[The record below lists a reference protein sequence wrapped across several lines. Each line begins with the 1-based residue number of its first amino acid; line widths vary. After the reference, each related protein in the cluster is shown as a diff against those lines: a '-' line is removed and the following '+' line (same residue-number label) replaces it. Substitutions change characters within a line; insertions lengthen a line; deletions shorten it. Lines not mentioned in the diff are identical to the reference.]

1 LGVAPGVRV
10 TRRLDGSQRRNVQ
23 PQAMDVRLHADATGP
38 CVGIRVLDFSTVISG
53 PMCTMIL
60 GDLGADVIKVE
71 PPRGDATRMMGP
83 PFKGELSAMFAQF
96 NRNKRSIVIDLKS
109 SDGQALAQRLAR
121 DADVVVQNFRPGV
134 GERIG
139 IDYPTLAAHNPKL
152 VYLSISGFG
161 PQGPYAAF
169 PAYDTVIQGLTGHM
183 PIQGAGH
190 TPALIRSLIADK
202 ASALTGVY
210 GILAALLARE
220 RGGRGQNIDVAM
232 LDAFAAFILP
242 DALLRDTFLPSEEW
256 QSLPDISG
264 VHRTWNT
271 ADGHVVIMVVEDA
284 QFHGLCRVIERED
297 LIADPRYASL
307 LMRIVNGQEL
317 FATLAQEICK
327 WRTATLLERG
337 RQFGAPVAPANTV
350 QDFLADPQVQS
361 NQTVFEVD
369 DAAAGR
375 IRYLRNP
382 VRMQHTPPAL
392 RRHPPRLGEHTDE
405 VLRAA
410 GYSADDIAA
419 LRTRAVIA

>member
-1 LGVAPGVRV
+1 
-10 TRRLDGSQRRNVQ
+10 
-23 PQAMDVRLHADATGP
+23 MDVRLNAEATGP
-38 CVGIRVLDFSTVISG
+38 CAGVTVLDFSTVISG

-60 GDLGADVIKVE
+60 GDLGAEVIKVE

-83 PFKGELSAMFAQF
+83 PFKGDLSAMFAQF

-109 SDGQALAQRLAR
+109 ADGQAVAQRLAR
-121 DADVVVQNFRPGV
+121 GADVVVQNFRPGV
-134 GERIG
+134 AERIG
-139 IDYPTLAAHNPKL
+139 IDYATLAAHNAKL

-161 PQGPYAAF
+161 PQGPYVTR

-183 PIQGAGH
+183 AIQGAGQ
-190 TPALIRSLIADK
+190 TPALIRSLVADK
-202 ASALTGVY
+202 ASALTGAY

-220 RGGRGQNIDVAM
+220 RSGGQGQNIDVAM

-242 DALLRDTFLPSEEW
+242 DALLRDTFLPSDEW
-256 QSLPDISG
+256 QSLPDISS
-264 VHRTWNT
+264 VHRTWDT

-307 LMRIVNGQEL
+307 LMRIVNGLDLFSLLEQEL
-317 FATLAQEICK
+317 RKFP
-327 WRTATLLERG
+327 TATLLERA
-337 RQFGAPVAPANTV
+337 RQLGAPLAPANGV
-350 QDFLADPQVQS
+350 QDFLADPQVQA

-369 DAAAGR
+369 DATAGR

-382 VRMQHTPPAL
+382 VRLQQTPPSL

-405 VLRAA
+405 VLRGA
-410 GYSADDIAA
+410 GYIADDIAT
-419 LRTRAVIA
+419 LRARAVVA